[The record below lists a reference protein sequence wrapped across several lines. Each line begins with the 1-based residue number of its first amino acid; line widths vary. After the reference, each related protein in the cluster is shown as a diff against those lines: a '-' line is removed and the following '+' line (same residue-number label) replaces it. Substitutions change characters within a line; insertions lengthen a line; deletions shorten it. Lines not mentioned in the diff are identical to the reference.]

1 MPSHDNPPQ
10 QAGGPAQI
18 LSLGDATAIIVGLI
32 VGAGIFGTPSIV
44 AGAVQNP
51 ALFVGVWVAG
61 GVFSVIG
68 ALCYAELATAF
79 PSAGGEYHFLGR
91 AYGRS
96 LAFLYGWA
104 RMTVVVAGSIA
115 VFAYLFGDYMS
126 RVIHLGPQSSAVW
139 AVLVVT
145 VLTVVN
151 YLGIR
156 EGKLTQN
163 FFTFLECGG
172 LVLIVVAGFVF
183 APAPAP
189 SAPASSSAPWYLG
202 QGIGSA
208 MVFVLF
214 TYGGWNDAAYIS
226 AEVRDRQRNMA
237 KALLLS
243 IGIVTLLYVL
253 VNLAYLKGL
262 GYDALTRS
270 DAVAADLLKRAWGP
284 VGEKLI
290 SAMIAI
296 AALTSINGSMIV
308 GARSNYA
315 LGQDWPLFRFLARWD
330 EASGSPRIA
339 TLVQGAIALALVIF
353 GAIQNA
359 GLKELVEYSLP
370 VFWVFFMLTGVALFV
385 LRAREP
391 QAPRP
396 FRVPGYPVVP
406 GIFVLTCGYLLWSSL
421 AYHGKHALVGL
432 VLLALGALIMLFGN
446 RTRKAV
452 SGVKG

>member
-1 MPSHDNPPQ
+1 
-10 QAGGPAQI
+10 
-18 LSLGDATAIIVGLI
+18 
-32 VGAGIFGTPSIV
+32 
-44 AGAVQNP
+44 
-51 ALFVGVWVAG
+51 
-61 GVFSVIG
+61 
-68 ALCYAELATAF
+68 
-79 PSAGGEYHFLGR
+79 
-91 AYGRS
+91 
-96 LAFLYGWA
+96 
-104 RMTVVVAGSIA
+104 VVVAGSIA

-139 AVLVVT
+139 AVLVVA
-145 VLTVVN
+145 VLTAVN

-172 LVLIVVAGFVF
+172 LVIIVVAGFAF

-189 SAPASSSAPWYLG
+189 QALASSSTPWYMG
-202 QGIGSA
+202 PAMGSA

-262 GYDALTRS
+262 GYDALEHS

-290 SAMIAI
+290 SVMIAI

-330 EASGSPRIA
+330 GPSGSPRVA
-339 TLVQGAIALALVIF
+339 MLVQGAVALALVIF

-370 VFWVFFMLTGVALFV
+370 VFWGFFMLTGVALFV

-396 FRVPGYPVVP
+396 FRVPGYPILP
-406 GIFVLTCGYLLWSSL
+406 GIFVLTCAYLLWSSL

-432 VLLALGALIMLFGN
+432 VLLALGALVMLIAN
-446 RTRKAV
+446 RRPATAPEPKP
-452 SGVKG
+452 